1 MRLVEQIRSG
11 ISRMRDLMKE
21 EGLTPP
27 EFNTD
32 GMFTVIFGLPFD
44 FEIYANKCAN
54 NLSEKQ
60 IIILKAIHK
69 NQEIKTT
76 TLQQLTDFRCTA
88 IDNNLEVLKKE
99 GLLEREGTKGGVWI
113 LHYIYPK
120 VGE

>member
-1 MRLVEQIRSG
+1 MRLVEQIGSG

-21 EGLTPP
+21 EGLRPP

-32 GMFTVIFGLPFD
+32 GMFTVTFRRPFD
-44 FEIYANKCAN
+44 FEMWVNKWVN

-60 IIILKAIHK
+60 IIILKAIHE
-69 NQEIKTT
+69 NQEVKKSA
-76 TLQQLTDFRCTA
+76 LQQLTDFSSTA

-113 LHYIYPK
+113 LHYIYLK